1 VTAEGTFRSCRRSS
15 RAISLVSLLL
25 LLSLLVVPTA
35 CGGQHQG
42 VSFMVFGDP
51 AELAAYQ
58 ALVDAFRAAH
68 PEIEVELRHVAGQ
81 GDYQKQ
87 LVTAFSAK
95 AEPDVML
102 LNHRRVAQFAAQ
114 GGLEPLGSYLEGSKK
129 LDRAEFYPQALE
141 AFEWDGQT
149 WCIPQ
154 NVSSLVVYYNRAL
167 FDAAGLDYPT
177 EGWSLDGLV
186 AAARALTR
194 DLDGD
199 GQADQYGV
207 GMDIGLMRLAPFIWQ
222 FGGELLDDDA
232 NPTRLALDTPEA
244 QAAFRWLA
252 GLQVVEGVAPGAAA
266 EQAEES
272 ENRFMSGRLGMYLN
286 SRRGVT
292 TYRTVEGLD
301 WDVAPLPQGA
311 QPAGI
316 LHSDGYCLSARAE
329 DKEGAW
335 ALIEFA
341 NSAEGQTIMAGTGR
355 TVPSLRAVAE
365 SAAFLDPDQ
374 APASSRVFL
383 DALPLLRRMPNL
395 PNWPA
400 IEETA
405 SREIERAFYGQAT
418 VEEAAAAAI
427 SGTLTYFH
435 QE

>member
-1 VTAEGTFRSCRRSS
+1 
-15 RAISLVSLLL
+15 
-25 LLSLLVVPTA
+25 
-35 CGGQHQG
+35 
-42 VSFMVFGDP
+42 MVFGDP

-68 PEIEVELRHVAGQ
+68 PEVHVELRHVASQ

-102 LNHRRVAQFAAQ
+102 LNHRRMAQFAAQ
-114 GGLEPLGSYLEGSKK
+114 GGLEPLGGYLAESRV
-129 LDRAEFYPQALE
+129 LDAAGFYPQALE
-141 AFEWDGQT
+141 AFTWEGET

-167 FDAAGLDYPT
+167 FDEAGVAYPSGT
-177 EGWSLDGLV
+177 WSWEQFV
-186 AAARALTR
+186 ETARALTR
-194 DLDGD
+194 DKDGD
-199 GQADQYGV
+199 GQIDQYGV
-207 GMDIGLMRLAPFIWQ
+207 GMDLGLMRLAPFIWQ
-222 FGGELLDDDA
+222 NGGELLDDA
-232 NPTRLALDTPEA
+232 SKPTRLALDTPAALE
-244 QAAFRWLA
+244 AFRWLVD
-252 GLQVVEGVAPGAAA
+252 LQVVHHVAPDAAA
-266 EQAEES
+266 EQAEAS
-272 ENRFMSGRLGMYLN
+272 ENRFMSGSLAMYLN
-286 SRRGVT
+286 SRRGVP
-292 TYRTVEGLD
+292 TYRTVAGLD

-311 QPAGI
+311 RPAGI

-329 DKEGAW
+329 DKQAAW

-365 SAAFLDPDQ
+365 SAAFLDPGT

-405 SREIERAFYGQAT
+405 SREIERAFYGQASA
-418 VEEAAAAAI
+418 EEAAAAAI
-427 SGTLTYFH
+427 SATLTFF
-435 QE
+435 ESKDP